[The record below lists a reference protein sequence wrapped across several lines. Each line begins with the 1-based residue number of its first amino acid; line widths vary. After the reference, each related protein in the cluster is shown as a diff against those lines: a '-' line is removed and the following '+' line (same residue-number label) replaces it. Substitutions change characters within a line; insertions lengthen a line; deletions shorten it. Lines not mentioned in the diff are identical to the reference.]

1 MHKTVHRVFQ
11 SNRVMNLLFNF
22 FQRAAPFSLRI
33 SGGTVGIVGSA
44 TVRRDVGPYFSPAFP
59 LSRITH
65 CLGGVKVHTMVS
77 KPHEQ
82 SESLLHSCRNFVQSF
97 VEPPPYDTLKVKSEN
112 E

>member
-1 MHKTVHRVFQ
+1 MY
-11 SNRVMNLLFNF
+11 LLFNF
-22 FQRAAPFSLRI
+22 FQRAARFSLRI
-33 SGGTVGIVGSA
+33 SGGGIAIVGST

-59 LSRITH
+59 LTCVTH